1 LEPPRVG
8 GIPWSYP
15 PIRESR
21 DEQRDVG
28 FLIDSFNDH
37 FHDRLKM
44 LLLSNRK
51 STVFEEV
58 DINNILSPEFVI
70 LYEFS

>member
-1 LEPPRVG
+1 VAFRGVILRFENP
-8 GIPWSYP
+8 
-15 PIRESR
+15 ETN
-21 DEQRDVG
+21 QRDVG

-44 LLLSNRK
+44 LLLSNCK
-51 STVFEEV
+51 SAVFEEV
-58 DINNILSPEFVI
+58 DIHNILSPGFVI